1 MALDVLSDHR
11 SKNLPDQPGEPWLT
25 VGRYRFCSRILVG
38 IEQYTSIPLIKQVL
52 EASGADVFITTVDPD
67 GGRSSLLLSDLA
79 DEIPLEAYTWIGTT
93 SFARTADSALRTVE
107 ILRRTC
113 GIDVIK
119 LDVRTPDNRPDNA
132 QTTAVAERLR
142 ADGLTVLPFILPDLA
157 TAKHLEDI
165 GCAAIRV
172 MASPVASGRG
182 IPDPAPL
189 RQIIEQASIPV
200 VIEGGLGTAHHASRA
215 MELGAAAVLVNTAL
229 AKASDPGLM
238 AAAMKHAVT
247 AGRLAYQS
255 RPQLCVA

>member
-1 MALDVLSDHR
+1 MTLQVLGDHR
-11 SKNLPDQPGEPWLT
+11 KSSPAQSSEPWLT
-25 VGRYRFCSRILVG
+25 AGPYRFRSRILVG

-79 DEIPLEAYTWIGTT
+79 DELPLDEYTWIGTT
-93 SFARTADSALRTVE
+93 SFARSADSALRTVE

-132 QTTAVAERLR
+132 QTVTVAERLR
-142 ADGLTVLPFILPDLA
+142 CDGLTVLPFILPDLA
-157 TAKHLEDI
+157 VAKHLEDI

-182 IPDPAPL
+182 IVDPRPL
-189 RQIIEQASIPV
+189 RQIIDRARVPI
-200 VIEGGLGTAHHASRA
+200 VIEGGLGTAHHASQA

-229 AKASDPGLM
+229 VKASDPGLM

-255 RPQLCVA
+255 KPRLRVA